1 MTTDK
6 DSISLPHDESAERAV
21 LGSLILYSGE
31 LLDTA
36 VTKLKPYDFYNP
48 KNRELFNAILE
59 LFNQSRAVDV
69 LLIKDVLSKRGS
81 LDLVGEGYIALVVS
95 EAVPPEITYQLIDI
109 LKEKSTLR
117 ALIESAQK
125 IISKAKSGSTEINQL
140 LEEAESI
147 IFQVT
152 ESKETIYYYSLGEV
166 LKETLRII
174 NELAKKETVV
184 TGIPTGFYEL
194 DRLTTGFHP
203 GDLVIIAAR
212 PGMGKTSFA
221 LSILHH
227 LSVIDNVP
235 TAFFSLE
242 MSKEQIAMRLLGEE
256 TRIPLKKIR
265 SGFLNEKEIENITQA
280 ALKMINAPLFI
291 DDTASLSILDLKAK
305 ARRLKKEKDVQ
316 LIVVDYLQ
324 LLRSHRRVENRQQE
338 VAEISR
344 GLKGLAKELGIPV
357 IALAQLSRQ
366 AEMRADKR
374 PQLADLRESGS
385 IEQDADLVIFIHRP
399 EYYKKNPSPQEE
411 GIAEI
416 IIAKQRNGPTGTINL
431 AFIKEITKFENLAKN
446 IDNIEEEIEEDFE
459 EVNDY
464 EEGVDF

>member
-1 MTTDK
+1 MATDK
-6 DSISLPHDESAERAV
+6 DSLYLPHDESSERAV
-21 LGSLILYSGE
+21 LGSLIIHPE
-31 LLDTA
+31 VLDTA
-36 VTKLKPYDFYNP
+36 ITKLKPYDFFNQ
-48 KNRELFNAILE
+48 KNREIFNAIVE
-59 LFNQSRAVDV
+59 LFNQSKAIEP
-69 LLIKDVLSKRGS
+69 LLIKDILEKKGT
-81 LDLVGEGYIALVVS
+81 LDLVGGIGYILQVSS

-125 IISKAKSGSTEINQL
+125 IISKAKSGSGDINQL

-152 ESKETIYYYSLGEV
+152 ESKETVYYYSIADV

-227 LSVIDNVP
+227 LSVIDNIP
-235 TAFFSLE
+235 SAFFSLE
-242 MSKEQIAMRLLGEE
+242 MSRQQIAMRLLGEE
-256 TRIPLKKIR
+256 TRIPLRKIR
-265 SGFLNEKEIENITQA
+265 SGFLNESEIEKITQT
-280 ALKMINAPLFI
+280 ALKMMKAPIYI

-305 ARRLKKEKDVQ
+305 ARRLKKEKDIKI
-316 LIVVDYLQ
+316 IVIDYLQ

-357 IALAQLSRQ
+357 VALAQLSRQ

-385 IEQDADLVIFIHRP
+385 IEQDADLVLFIHRP

-411 GIAEI
+411 GVAEI
-416 IIAKQRNGPTGTINL
+416 IIAKQRNGPTGTVNL
-431 AFIKEITKFENLAKN
+431 AFIKEITKFENLAKTS
-446 IDNIEEEIEEDFE
+446 DNIEIEQNYEEIEE
-459 EVNDY
+459 Y

>member
-48 KNRELFNAILE
+48 KNRELFNAVLE

-69 LLIKDVLSKRGS
+69 LLIKDVLAKRGS

-265 SGFLNEKEIENITQA
+265 SGFLNEKEIESITQA

-357 IALAQLSRQ
+357 VALAQLSRQ

>member
-1 MTTDK
+1 MATNN
-6 DSISLPHDESAERAV
+6 DSPVLPYDEVTERAV
-21 LGSLILYSGE
+21 LGSLLVYPEIV
-31 LLDTA
+31 DIV
-36 VTKLKPYDFYNP
+36 VTKLKPYDFFNQRH
-48 KNRELFNAILE
+48 REVFNAIVA
-59 LFNQSRAVDV
+59 LFND
-69 LLIKDVLSKRGS
+69 SKPIEPILVKEYLEKKGT
-81 LDLVGEGYIALVVS
+81 LDLVGGLPFLTELAL
-95 EAVPPEITYQLIDI
+95 EAVPPETVYQLINI

-117 ALIESAQK
+117 SLIESAQK
-125 IISKAKSGSTEINQL
+125 IITKAKSPSTDINTL

-227 LSVIDNVP
+227 LSIVENVP
-235 TAFFSLE
+235 SAFFSLE

-256 TRIPLKKIR
+256 TKIPLKKIR
-265 SGFLNEKEIENITQA
+265 SGFLNDKEIEAITNA
-280 ALKMINAPLFI
+280 ALKMMKTPLYI

-305 ARRLKKEKDVQ
+305 ARRLKKEKDIKI
-316 LIVVDYLQ
+316 IVVDYLQ

-357 IALAQLSRQ
+357 VALAQLSRQ

-385 IEQDADLVIFIHRP
+385 IEQDADLVLFIHRP

-411 GIAEI
+411 GLAEI
-416 IIAKQRNGPTGTINL
+416 IIAKQRNGPTGVINL
-431 AFIKEITKFENLAKN
+431 AFIKEITKFENLAKTS
-446 IDNIEEEIEEDFE
+446 DNIVEEEFEEINQYEED
-459 EVNDY
+459 
-464 EEGVDF
+464 GVDF